1 MIFEKVF
8 VEKQVKENLYTQKI
22 LESLQSPE
30 VILINKIE
38 DIFEKVRKPYLQ
50 KRTNLNLFIGRKEG
64 QLVKEAPNA
73 YGFSSEF
80 PHYYFIHSYNCIY
93 ECQYCYLQGYFN
105 SPDIVLF
112 VNHDEIQAEMKRICE
127 VHSDTKVWFHAGE
140 FSDSFALANITQEIP
155 SYFELFKNLP
165 KAFLEFR
172 TKSVNIKQIE
182 NLEPLENVVIS
193 FSLSPQEQTKKFDL
207 QTPTFDSRVKAISKL
222 AKKGFRIG
230 LHFDP
235 IIFEDNF
242 DSQYEDMISEIAQY
256 VIEEQIVYI
265 SLGVV
270 RFTKDVYFE
279 VQKNYPESEIHASE
293 FVKSFDN
300 KIRYNKPQ
308 RLWMLNRIKQLC
320 IQHKLSEE
328 KIYFCMEE

>member
-1 MIFEKVF
+1 MLFEKVF
-8 VEKQVKENLYTQKI
+8 VEKQVKENLYTLKI
-22 LESLQSPE
+22 LEALKNPE
-30 VILINKIE
+30 TILIDKIE
-38 DIFEKVRKPYLQ
+38 NIFEKVKKPYLQ

-64 QLVKEAPNA
+64 QLIKEAPNA

-112 VNHDEIQAEMKRICE
+112 VNHEEIQEEMKRLCE
-127 VHSDTKVWFHAGE
+127 VHANTKVWFHAGE
-140 FSDSFALANITQEIP
+140 FSDSFALANITQEVP

-165 KAFLEFR
+165 NAFLEFR

-193 FSLSPQEQTKKFDL
+193 FSLSPQEQTKKYDL
-207 QTPTFDSRVKAISKL
+207 QTPTFDSRIKAVSNL
-222 AKKGFRIG
+222 AKKGFKIG

-235 IIFEDNF
+235 IIFEENF
-242 DSQYEDMISEIAQY
+242 DKQYEEMISKIAEN
-256 VIEEQIVYI
+256 VPESQIVYI

-293 FVKSFDN
+293 FIKSFDN
-300 KIRYNKPQ
+300 KTRYNKPQ
-308 RLWMLNRIKQLC
+308 RLWMLNKIKQLC
-320 IQHKLSEE
+320 IRHNLSEE